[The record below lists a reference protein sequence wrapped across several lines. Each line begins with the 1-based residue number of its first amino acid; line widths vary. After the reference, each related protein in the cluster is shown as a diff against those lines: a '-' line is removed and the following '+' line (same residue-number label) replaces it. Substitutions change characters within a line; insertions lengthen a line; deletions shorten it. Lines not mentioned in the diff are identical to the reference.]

1 MMRRSIL
8 LFWLAANSSLAVAQ
22 NVIVDAKYAGKP
34 GALAGGKPQFAKIS
48 EALAAGSKTNSR
60 PFVIYIKNGRYDE
73 KLIVDRAHVHL
84 IGESRDHTIIT
95 HDDCGDTPAPGGG
108 TLGTQGS
115 FTLQIN
121 APDFKAENLTIEN
134 GFDYA
139 ANAAKPDDDPAKV
152 KNPQAVAVMTTG
164 ENDRAIFCNCAIK
177 GFQDTLFADAGR
189 HYFFQCRISGH
200 VDFIFGA
207 GQAVFERCDIV
218 SRDRPGKNPTGYVTA
233 PSTRM
238 AQPYGFL
245 FVDCRLQRE
254 TPALPAGSVR
264 LGRPW
269 HPGADLRVEGSAI
282 FIRCYMDDHLGPE
295 GYAAISAL
303 DSTGERIWFE
313 VKADSRFFEFGSH
326 GPGAIKSA
334 KRPTLDEKTVAWYS
348 AANVLN
354 GWLPSCAQR

>member
-1 MMRRSIL
+1 MMQPL
-8 LFWLAANSSLAVAQ
+8 VLFFWLAINFSLVAAQ
-22 NVIVDAKYAGKP
+22 NAIVDAKYAGKS

-48 EALAAGSKTNSR
+48 DALASVPKTNAR
-60 PFVIYIKNGRYDE
+60 PFVIYIKDGRYDE
-73 KLIVDRAHVHL
+73 KIIVDRAHVHL
-84 IGESRDHTIIT
+84 IGESRDATIIT

-115 FTLQIN
+115 FTLQIR
-121 APDFKAENLTIEN
+121 APDFRAENLTIEN

-139 ANAAKPDDDPAKV
+139 ANAAKPDDDPTKV

-164 ENDRAIFCNCAIK
+164 ESDRAIFCNCAIK

-189 HYFFQCRISGH
+189 HYFFQCHLSGH
-200 VDFIFGA
+200 VDFIFCA
-207 GQAVFERCDIV
+207 GQAVFERCDIF

-233 PSTRM
+233 PSTLM

-245 FVDCRLQRE
+245 FVDCRLQKE
-254 TPALPAGSVR
+254 TPALLVGSVR

-269 HPGADLRVEGSAI
+269 HPGADPHVEGSAV
-282 FIRCYMDDHLGPE
+282 FIRCYMDDHIGPE

-303 DSTGERIWFE
+303 DSTGERIWFD
-313 VKADSRFFEFGSH
+313 VKADSRFFEYGSY
-326 GPGAIKSA
+326 GPGAIKSV
-334 KRPTLDEKTVAWYS
+334 KRPTLDEKTRAWYS

-354 GWLPSCAQR
+354 GWLPNCVKR